1 MFPASSPP
9 MPSFL
14 CHCTNT
20 PFHFESFYL
29 YSLKME
35 RKKRRKVTK
44 PGQWLYIPALKKS
57 QGPMMPFCVVKPQ
70 VHLFFVSLFD
80 FWVFSV
86 FVCWEW
92 ACEKRKSWPT
102 KLCERLKSTFPGS
115 VNGNCFPSLKIATF
129 KLTIWGRRNH
139 KYELLF
145 RQQTA
150 FGVFL
155 FRLWGSICHSLV
167 SCPAT
172 DKHK

>member
-1 MFPASSPP
+1 MEWERRRKGHKTWAVTVHPCTKNILRPIDALLCCHTSSP
-9 MPSFL
+9 F
-14 CHCTNT
+14 
-20 PFHFESFYL
+20 
-29 YSLKME
+29 
-35 RKKRRKVTK
+35 V
-44 PGQWLYIPALKKS
+44 
-57 QGPMMPFCVVKPQ
+57 FC
-70 VHLFFVSLFD
+70 FFVWFLGFFCFCLWKVST
-80 FWVFSV
+80 WK
-86 FVCWEW
+86 
-92 ACEKRKSWPT
+92 EKKSWPT

-167 SCPAT
+167 SCPTT